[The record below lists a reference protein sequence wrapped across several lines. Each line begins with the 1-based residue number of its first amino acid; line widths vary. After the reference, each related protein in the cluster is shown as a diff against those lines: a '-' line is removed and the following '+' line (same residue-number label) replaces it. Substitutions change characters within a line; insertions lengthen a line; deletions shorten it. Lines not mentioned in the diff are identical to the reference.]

1 MVWDSKRLETKQ
13 EEEEEK
19 VQESSPQ
26 NASISSQFIEIEGLQ
41 NYIVRMEKEHKVDK
55 LKIMIE
61 DRINRYNLEFD
72 KPRKVV
78 NVGDE
83 NKDVLVAQGVKG
95 MLAKGPDLRME
106 ITKTENEYDINVR
119 ASKGK
124 KNVFNDDIL
133 VNSTDAQRLKR
144 YINENFIPSP
154 QDAK

>member
-1 MVWDSKRLETKQ
+1 MLNSQVPSSSKILAGDQ
-13 EEEEEK
+13 
-19 VQESSPQ
+19 
-26 NASISSQFIEIEGLQ
+26 LL
-41 NYIVRMEKEHKVDK
+41 VRINGKKMEKEHKVDK

-78 NVGDE
+78 NVGDNNDN

-106 ITKTENEYDINVR
+106 ITPKTENEYVINVR

>member
-1 MVWDSKRLETKQ
+1 
-13 EEEEEK
+13 
-19 VQESSPQ
+19 
-26 NASISSQFIEIEGLQ
+26 
-41 NYIVRMEKEHKVDK
+41 MEKEHKVDK

-78 NVGDE
+78 NVGDD

-106 ITKTENEYDINVR
+106 ITKTENEYVINVR

-124 KNVFNDDIL
+124 KNIFNDDIL

>member
-1 MVWDSKRLETKQ
+1 
-13 EEEEEK
+13 
-19 VQESSPQ
+19 
-26 NASISSQFIEIEGLQ
+26 
-41 NYIVRMEKEHKVDK
+41 MEKEDKVDK

-61 DRINRYNLEFD
+61 DRINRFNFEFD

-78 NVGDE
+78 IAGDNN

-95 MLAKGPDLRME
+95 MFAKGPDLRME
-106 ITKTENEYDINVR
+106 ITPKTENEYVISVR

-144 YINENFIPSP
+144 YISENFMPNA
-154 QDAK
+154 QAAK